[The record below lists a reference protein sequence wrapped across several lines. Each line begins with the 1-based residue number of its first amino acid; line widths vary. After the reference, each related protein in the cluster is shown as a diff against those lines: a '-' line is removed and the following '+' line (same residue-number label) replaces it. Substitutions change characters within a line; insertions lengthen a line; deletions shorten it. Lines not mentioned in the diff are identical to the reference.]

1 MAQQF
6 GAPDFAGNILQG
18 LEAGYRTRQ
27 RNKLAELDER
37 GRQLAGEVASGQKN
51 KLAELMGVNPQ
62 LGMQV
67 ASFTEQQKKDWLE
80 DFSRQAYAADDL
92 QKWQAMIDRYKAQG
106 REFAPGEDLFENR
119 DALITSAMSVGDRL
133 GLDLRRDET
142 KRSQANADRA
152 YDLQRQGFNA
162 DQSYR
167 EQQIALERDKLNK
180 PDLTSDLKEYNFA
193 VSQGFKGSY
202 VDFKNSLKSN
212 QQFDVTLPDGTV
224 IRQGSGKALT
234 EGQSKD
240 VVYLT
245 RMSEAVP
252 IIDQMGD
259 KLLSFGENVGGQMPV
274 VGNYLKSPEYQQAE
288 QAAGQWRQGFLRK
301 DSGATITDQETA
313 DTNRL
318 YIPQPGDKGP
328 VLRQKAQARRT
339 ATLAVKMGIPYQAV
353 MEMQK
358 NGVDLDKVLN
368 APLPSGNLNSGGKSD
383 KAGASPNRTQNGI
396 NWSID

>member
-1 MAQQF
+1 MERF
-6 GAPDFAGNILQG
+6 GAPNFLQAINAF
-18 LEAGYRTRQ
+18 EAGSRRAE
-27 RNKLAELDER
+27 RNKLAELDEL
-37 GRQLAGEVASGQKN
+37 GRQLAGEVVSGNMN
-51 KLAELMGVNPQ
+51 KLPELTAANPQ

-67 ASFTEQQKKDWLE
+67 ASFTQQQKKDFLE
-80 DFSRQAYAADDL
+80 EFSRQAYSADSPE
-92 QKWQAMIDRYKAQG
+92 KWQAMIGRYKAQG
-106 REFAPGEDLFENR
+106 RQFAPGEDDWSNR
-119 DALITSAMSVGDRL
+119 DALIAGAMSVGDRF
-133 GLDLRRDET
+133 GLDLRRDDA
-142 KRSQANADRA
+142 RRAQANADRA

-167 EQQIALERDKLNK
+167 QQQIQLERDKLNQ

-202 VDFKNSLKSN
+202 VDFKNAMKSN

-224 IRQGSGKALT
+224 IRQGAPKNLT

-240 VVYLT
+240 LVYLS
-245 RMSEAVP
+245 RMVDAVP

-259 KLLSFGENVGGQMPV
+259 QLLSLGENVGGNVPV

-301 DSGATITDQETA
+301 DSGATITPDETA

-318 YIPQPGDKGP
+318 YIPQPGDKAP
-328 VLRQKAQARRT
+328 VLRQKAQARRM
-339 ATLAVKMGIPYQAV
+339 ATLAVKMGLPPQAV

-358 NGVDLDKVLN
+358 NGIDLDKILK
-368 APLPSGNLNSGGKSD
+368 APLPAENRSSGGKSD
-383 KAGASPNRTQNGI
+383 KAGASPNRTQNGV
-396 NWSID
+396 NWSIE